1 MGVTFLSVLS
11 LLWGQN
17 HVGGGRSAGSRLQN
31 KLSQFQPAAACQRV
45 PTVASGPTSGEAR
58 NVPHGGGG
66 WPVGG
71 EISLH
76 RESERR
82 GKDLACP
89 AYLLPKQGVAP
100 P

>member
-11 LLWGQN
+11 LLWGKN
-17 HVGGGRSAGSRLQN
+17 HVGGGCSAGSGLQI
-31 KLSQFQPAAACQRV
+31 KLSQFQPAAACQRI
-45 PTVASGPTSGEAR
+45 PAMASGSMSVEAR
-58 NVPHGGGG
+58 NVPNGGGG

-71 EISLH
+71 EISLQ
-76 RESERR
+76 RKSERS

-89 AYLLPKQGVAP
+89 AYMLPKQGVSP